1 MKKLRCI
8 AVIAAVL
15 LVLSG
20 IIIKLSGIDRTV
32 DIKPGLP
39 LDTVIT
45 GEQAQ
50 QDLKYVYDTVTAN
63 HPAFLTDG
71 NAERKFSGAY
81 LAMLGEL
88 SKKDSITVC
97 ELWEMTARLC
107 CTLDDAHT
115 IMTTSGDRYVSG
127 ADKLLEAANNGT
139 LVSIDGIATD
149 EMLAHFKQVFPY
161 EPQVE
166 FYADYMFLSAIQMD
180 SWLTLLGANTADG
193 IDAVIGENGE
203 IVHFDMA
210 DEPDESDSYEL
221 CSYEIDKENSL
232 GIFTLN
238 KCSVTDEYTSCLAE
252 FFDKVRENGI
262 ENIAVDL
269 RNNGG
274 GTTQVINEFMRYIDV
289 TDYKL
294 FGGVDIRT
302 EAGIVSYRDEL
313 TPNVRV
319 ENPFGGNV
327 YVLTS
332 NYTFSSAM
340 DFAVV
345 IQDNGIGKVIGDIP
359 GNMPTAYGD
368 KLTFQ
373 CPNSRLLVSVS
384 YKKFH
389 RVDTKKD
396 ELPLIP
402 DVQVDA
408 ASAEEKLY
416 EIISEK

>member
-8 AVIAAVL
+8 AAIAAVL

-88 SKKDSITVC
+88 SKKESVTVC

-127 ADKLLEAANNGT
+127 ADELVKAANNGT
-139 LVSIDGIATD
+139 LVSIDGIAAD

-193 IDAVIGENGE
+193 IDYTVML
-203 IVHFDMA
+203 FD
-210 DEPDESDSYEL
+210 
-221 CSYEIDKENSL
+221 
-232 GIFTLN
+232 
-238 KCSVTDEYTSCLAE
+238 
-252 FFDKVRENGI
+252 
-262 ENIAVDL
+262 
-269 RNNGG
+269 
-274 GTTQVINEFMRYIDV
+274 Q
-289 TDYKL
+289 
-294 FGGVDIRT
+294 
-302 EAGIVSYRDEL
+302 
-313 TPNVRV
+313 
-319 ENPFGGNV
+319 
-327 YVLTS
+327 
-332 NYTFSSAM
+332 
-340 DFAVV
+340 
-345 IQDNGIGKVIGDIP
+345 
-359 GNMPTAYGD
+359 
-368 KLTFQ
+368 
-373 CPNSRLLVSVS
+373 
-384 YKKFH
+384 
-389 RVDTKKD
+389 
-396 ELPLIP
+396 
-402 DVQVDA
+402 
-408 ASAEEKLY
+408 
-416 EIISEK
+416 